1 MKKQQLILKQ
11 LERRLK
17 AWQLARQSGVPKIG
31 WVRLIRKGLGITT
44 AQLAKRLNV
53 HRSRVIRIEQA
64 ELGGAITLHTLKGIA
79 EVLDCD
85 LVYALVPREPLGVIL
100 QNQARKIALKKVQKV
115 AHSMALEDQ
124 SVGQKYQEEQVKKLT
139 EELLSGAT
147 RHLWNEE

>member
-1 MKKQQLILKQ
+1 MRQQQLILKQ
-11 LERRLK
+11 LERRFK
-17 AWQLARQSGVPKIG
+17 AWELVRQSPAPKIG

-44 AQLAKRLNV
+44 QLAKRLKV
-53 HRSRVIRIEQA
+53 HRSRVIKIEQA